1 MGVVSGQRELLCF
14 LQLVE
19 LQTEAIRSI
28 NASLTVEY
36 ESFNVSFQQEV
47 ERQVAGFRV
56 DMGEKEDQ
64 GDSLVRQVCLMA
76 RHQISAYLVCVC
88 ISYVRMCVCVCVCVR
103 VYTMCDTHRMSELA
117 SAALSLSSLTQVS
130 KVSDR
135 MRSTKEYMEHIIGNW
150 STIKDFE
157 RGLLEELQQAVT
169 AAVFQCSLYL
179 QSSPSASSSSS
190 FPLDSMCKKMEL
202 YMPSLNSVKG
212 GRVVQ
217 VLREKYLPVVKL
229 IASDNPMGWTT
240 AYRTQVVGGAGG
252 RVSNVLSWRYK
263 LR

>member
-1 MGVVSGQRELLCF
+1 
-14 LQLVE
+14 
-19 LQTEAIRSI
+19 
-28 NASLTVEY
+28 
-36 ESFNVSFQQEV
+36 
-47 ERQVAGFRV
+47 
-56 DMGEKEDQ
+56 
-64 GDSLVRQVCLMA
+64 
-76 RHQISAYLVCVC
+76 
-88 ISYVRMCVCVCVCVR
+88 
-103 VYTMCDTHRMSELA
+103 MSELA

-135 MRSTKEYMEHIIGNW
+135 MRSTKKYMEHIIGNW

-169 AAVFQCSLYL
+169 AAVVQCSLYL
-179 QSSPSASSSSS
+179 QSSPSASFSSS
-190 FPLDSMCKKMEL
+190 FPLDSMCQKMEL

-217 VLREKYLPVVKL
+217 VLREKYLPVVNL
-229 IASDNPMGWTT
+229 ITSDNPMGWTI